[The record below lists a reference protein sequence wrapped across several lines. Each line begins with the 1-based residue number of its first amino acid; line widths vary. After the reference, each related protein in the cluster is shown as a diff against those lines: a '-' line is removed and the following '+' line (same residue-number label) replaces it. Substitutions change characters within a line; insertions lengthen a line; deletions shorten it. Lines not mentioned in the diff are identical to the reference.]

1 MTRTDQ
7 PLVPTYRP
15 DAPTSGTAIA
25 ALVLA
30 IASFVVFPIVPAV
43 IALVLASSAKR
54 EIRASG
60 GAVQG
65 ETLARAASIVAAV
78 NLGLLVFALLVVV
91 VVLVVPTLF
100 M

>member
-1 MTRTDQ
+1 MTRTDE
-7 PLVPTYRP
+7 PLLPTYQP
-15 DAPTSGTAIA
+15 GAPTSGTAIA
-25 ALVLA
+25 ALVMA

-43 IALVLASSAKR
+43 IALVLSSSAKR

-65 ETLARAASIVAAV
+65 RTVAQAATIVAAV
-78 NLGLLVFALLVVV
+78 NLGLFVFALLVVV
-91 VVLVVPTLF
+91 VVLVLPTLF